1 MFQRQNG
8 KLTVYRVADGISHLR
23 AHIGAF
29 VPMAEGEN
37 SPMME
42 FLDAVAG
49 HEPGLVELRETLDTR
64 WPIARSSAA
73 LSIEP

>member
-1 MFQRQNG
+1 
-8 KLTVYRVADGISHLR
+8 VDGISHLW
-23 AHIGAF
+23 ALIGAF
-29 VPMAEGEN
+29 VPMVEGEN

-49 HEPGLVELRETLDTR
+49 LEPDLMELRETLDTR
-64 WPIARSSAA
+64 WPITRSSAA

>member
-1 MFQRQNG
+1 
-8 KLTVYRVADGISHLR
+8 
-23 AHIGAF
+23 
-29 VPMAEGEN
+29 
-37 SPMME
+37 ME

-49 HEPGLVELRETLDTR
+49 LEPGLVELRETLDTR

>member
-8 KLTVYRVADGISHLR
+8 KLTVYRVTDGISHLR

-29 VPMAEGEN
+29 VPMVEGEN

-49 HEPGLVELRETLDTR
+49 LEPGLVELRETLDTR